1 MPFKNSLRTWGLIPE
16 IITIKI
22 RHFFHFLT
30 SQVYRFTSIGTKSL
44 QPLRSNLFFMIHF
57 QDYEKCGEEDVD
69 ETKITTADFIFP
81 YNQTVT
87 TSFEKRRQAASVLNQ
102 MLLVLETMVD
112 DLDHRRQC
120 LKGCTDGEN

>member
-1 MPFKNSLRTWGLIPE
+1 
-16 IITIKI
+16 
-22 RHFFHFLT
+22 
-30 SQVYRFTSIGTKSL
+30 
-44 QPLRSNLFFMIHF
+44 MIHF
-57 QDYEKCGEEDVD
+57 QDYKKCGEEDVD